1 MDSRDKYLAVESIRG
16 LACVMVLMSHL
27 SLTFF
32 PFLHAFDGKGDIALN
47 SIQGFI
53 HESPFGFFY
62 SGSAAVYIFFV
73 LSGFILTK
81 VALKKD
87 DAPVKIFSMFLKRYP
102 RLMIPVLVSCI
113 IAYVFFQLFDI
124 SSPDLGPW
132 IKGYGSL
139 DYSLTNAIYSGT
151 VDVFFLSGY
160 SAYNP
165 VLWTMKIELL
175 GSIVVYLLC
184 LNKVTLK
191 LPFLLEVVALLTVI
205 LTFLKIIPSSLGS
218 GLFAFYGGYL
228 FCIYGRVIPL
238 KIALPVL
245 LFGLFLAGA
254 HNQSYSYSL
263 IATLLGTKTYSL
275 CNFMSGF
282 FVVYAI
288 IFNDKL
294 NMFFSGKALVFMG
307 KVSFSV
313 YLIHMPILSTF
324 GIYAFNILFQ
334 YTGVYHW
341 AAVGA
346 SLLTI
351 LSVYLCSIM
360 FYRYVD
366 AQGMNF
372 SNFFANKIITQLQAV
387 KKTAQGSIS

>member
-1 MDSRDKYLAVESIRG
+1 MDSRDKYLSVESIRG

-341 AAVGA
+341 AAVGT